1 MKRRLGMVLVGGFLC
16 LGGAQAWAACVIC
29 ASDGQCF
36 DQPSTFS
43 GNCECSIT
51 AKFGSKICKPKGVC
65 DPNDLSTCPDTGPGP
80 LVAANGAPVFDTRF
94 LDLTAAKDAPLASA
108 LWGAMDQERDAQGLF
123 VQTHFVPGVHT
134 GTMGTRDHKSFKYTV
149 EARQL
154 DPTVFLLRVTL
165 EEERTGE
172 VRRYEGS
179 LFNSGLHGE
188 LARISDDGSPSTV
201 AVWDL
206 RQKPDQGGKD
216 PRSSQ

>member
-1 MKRRLGMVLVGGFLC
+1 MQRQLGMVLVGGFLC
-16 LGGAQAWAACVIC
+16 LGGTQAWATCVIC
-29 ASDGQCF
+29 STDGECF

-51 AKFGSKICKPKGVC
+51 ARFGSKICRPKGVC
-65 DPNDLSTCPDTGPGP
+65 DPNDANTCPDSGPGP
-80 LVAANGAPVFDTRF
+80 VIAENGAPVFDTRF

-108 LWGAMDQERDAQGLF
+108 LWGAMDQEREARGIF

-134 GTMGTRDHKSFKYTV
+134 GTMGTQDRKSFKYRV

-154 DPTVFLLRVTL
+154 DPTVFLLKVTL

-172 VRRYEGS
+172 VRRYDGA
-179 LFNSGLHGE
+179 LYNSGLHGE
-188 LARISDDGSPSTV
+188 LVRLDDDGSNSTV

-206 RQKPDQGGKD
+206 RQKPNGPEKD
-216 PRSSQ
+216 PRPSQ